1 MIFDQLTEQPGDPL
15 LSLIGMYNDDPR
27 NDKVDLGVG
36 VFRDAHGDTPVF
48 RAVKLAERHLLE
60 HQDSKS
66 YLGPAGNIGFVEEI
80 RKLLFGGA
88 SLKDRMIGMQTPGGT
103 GAVRLAIETL
113 KRSGVK
119 RILLGTPSWPI
130 HQTIISLT
138 GLEVVEH
145 PWLNRTTQEVM
156 FDEMMA
162 TVAKAGRGDAIL
174 IHGCCH
180 NPTGADLTR
189 EQWDA
194 LTEVITASGI
204 IPLIDVAYHGL
215 GHGLEEDAAGLL
227 AMLARVPEALIAY
240 SCDKNF
246 GLYRDRVGALFTLL
260 HSADD
265 LTKVQSN
272 QFVTARAMWS
282 MPPDWG
288 GAVVHTILADPALTQ
303 IWKAELEGMCARMR
317 DMRAALAASGQ
328 VGPVDLTAAGGQNGL
343 FSTLNLSPDQVK
355 QLREDS
361 AVYMAGSGRI
371 NVAGLTEANIPLF
384 LDALKA
390 LG

>member
-1 MIFDQLTEQPGDPL
+1 MIFESLTEQPGDPL
-15 LSLIGMYNDDPR
+15 LSLIGMYRDDPR
-27 NDKVDLGVG
+27 NDKIDLGVG
-36 VFRDAHGDTPVF
+36 VYYDAHGATPVF

-60 HQDSKS
+60 TQDSKS
-66 YLGPAGNIGFVEEI
+66 YLGPAGNLGFVEEV
-80 RKLLFGGA
+80 RKLVFGGA
-88 SLKDRMIGMQTPGGT
+88 GLKDRIIGMQTPGGT

-113 KRSGVK
+113 KRSGIK
-119 RILLGTPSWPI
+119 RVMLGTPSWPV
-130 HQTIISLT
+130 HQTIITSL
-138 GLEVVEH
+138 GLEIVEH
-145 PWLNRTTQEVM
+145 PWLDRATQQVR

-162 TVAKAGRGDAIL
+162 VVKAAGPEDAIL

-189 EQWDA
+189 ARWDE
-194 LTEVITASGI
+194 LTEVVAANGVT
-204 IPLIDVAYHGL
+204 PLIDLAYHGL
-215 GHGLEEDAAGLL
+215 GHGLEEDAAGML

-260 HSADD
+260 HTPADHA
-265 LTKVQSN
+265 KVESN
-272 QFVTARAMWS
+272 QFVLARAMWS

-288 GAVVHTILADPALTQ
+288 GSVVQTILADPALTQ

-317 DMRAALAASGQ
+317 EVRATLAAAGQ
-328 VGPVDLTAAGGQNGL
+328 IGSVDLTAVGNQNGL
-343 FSTLNLSPDQVK
+343 FSVLDLSPDQVK
-355 QLREDS
+355 QLREDN

-371 NVAGLTEANIPLF
+371 NVAGLTSPQIPLF
-384 LDALKA
+384 LDALRA